1 MGFERTPGDETLMGD
16 SHIKGIGLCQS
27 DGEPFLYHGNGM
39 AEPHPSIVLW
49 CGNVTRAQ
57 GPHTIAC

>member
-27 DGEPFLYHGNGM
+27 DGGPFLYHGNGM
-39 AEPHPSIVLW
+39 ADPHPSIVLW
-49 CGNVTRAQ
+49 
-57 GPHTIAC
+57 